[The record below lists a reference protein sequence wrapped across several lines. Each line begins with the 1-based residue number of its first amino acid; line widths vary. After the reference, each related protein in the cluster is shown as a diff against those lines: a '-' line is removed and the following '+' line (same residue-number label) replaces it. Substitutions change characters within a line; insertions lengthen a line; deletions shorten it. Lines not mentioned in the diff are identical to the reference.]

1 MKKHFYLVF
10 GAFGLL
16 LSVIFV
22 SCSSNTASN
31 PDSQF
36 VEIPLR
42 YARLFKVFKSN
53 DVTRIDLV
61 NPWDTTT
68 MMTRYYLV
76 SAGAKKSFEPK
87 DGIVVEVPLKS
98 MACAFATEVSSAEEL
113 GLLDAIVG
121 VSEKRYINNAYVR
134 SRLDSGLVTD
144 IGPSMSVD
152 LEKLIKISPDIFFVS
167 PFKDNKYGPIEA
179 SGIPLGMISGYLET
193 HPLGRAEWLKFM
205 ALFFGKEKV
214 ADSSFTQME
223 QRYNAL
229 AEKARS
235 ASYKPTV
242 ISSKPYQGI
251 WYVSPGNSYMAQLFA
266 DAGANY
272 IYADK
277 RSQGPLPF
285 DFETVY
291 KDAVHADYWVVL
303 ENYPGHYTYKT
314 MLEEYA
320 PFGYFDAFKNRKVV
334 FCNTYNST
342 YYDEG
347 ILKPDV
353 LLSDLLK
360 AFHPDLMADY
370 VPVYFSMLE
379 SAKP

>member
-1 MKKHFYLVF
+1 MKKRFYLFF
-10 GAFGLL
+10 GAIALL
-16 LSVIFV
+16 LPTVLS
-22 SCSSNTASN
+22 SCGGSSTASV
-31 PDSQF
+31 DADF
-36 VEIPLR
+36 VEVPMH
-42 YARLFKVFKSN
+42 YARLFRVFKA
-53 DVTRIDLV
+53 DGVTRVDVV
-61 NPWDTTT
+61 NPWDTTSL
-68 MMTRYYLV
+68 MKRYYLV
-76 SAGAKKSFEPK
+76 PAGSKPISKA
-87 DGIVVEVPLKS
+87 DGIVVTVPLKS
-98 MACAFATEVSSAEEL
+98 MACAAATEISCAERL
-113 GLLDAIVG
+113 GLLDSIVG
-121 VSEKRYINNAYVR
+121 VSEKQYINNQHILGRMDKGAVA
-134 SRLDSGLVTD
+134 D
-144 IGPSMSVD
+144 IGPSMSLNV
-152 LEKLIKISPDIFFVS
+152 ESLIKISPDILFVS
-167 PFKDNKYGPIEA
+167 PFKDNKYGAVEA
-179 SGIPLGMISGYLET
+179 SGIRLGVVAAYLEM
-193 HPLGRAEWLKFM
+193 HPLGRAEWIKFM
-205 ALFFGKEKV
+205 ALFFGKEKEAESYFNELEV
-214 ADSSFTQME
+214 
-223 QRYNAL
+223 RYQKL
-229 AEKARS
+229 AEKAKAA
-235 ASYKPTV
+235 ASRPSV
-242 ISSKPYQGI
+242 LSGKPYQGI

-303 ENYPGHYTYKT
+303 ENYPGNYTYNT